1 MTDQIDNSLVNSEVD
16 LDTEQILIQRT
27 VKAREGGP
35 RKYREKLAGQKKL
48 FVRDRLNL
56 LLDSDSFVEER
67 LLANWDQPGLAA
79 DGVVT
84 GIGKIDGREVA
95 IMANDSTVKAG
106 SWGAKTVTK
115 IIHIQERAMEAKIP
129 LFYLVDSAGARIT
142 DQIRMFPGEHHAG
155 RIFYNEVKMSG
166 VVPQICLLF
175 GPSTAGGAY
184 IPAFCDIVIM
194 IERNASMYLGS
205 PRMAEIVIGE
215 KVSLEEMGGARMHC
229 TVSGCGDV
237 LC

>member
-1 MTDQIDNSLVNSEVD
+1 MTDKTENSFVNSEEG
-16 LDTEQILIQRT
+16 LDNEQILIQRT
-27 VKAREGGP
+27 AKAREGGP

-56 LLDSDSFVEER
+56 LLDPDSFVEER

-115 IIHIQERAMEAKIP
+115 IIHIQGKG
-129 LFYLVDSAGARIT
+129 Y
-142 DQIRMFPGEHHAG
+142 
-155 RIFYNEVKMSG
+155 
-166 VVPQICLLF
+166 
-175 GPSTAGGAY
+175 GG
-184 IPAFCDIVIM
+184 
-194 IERNASMYLGS
+194 
-205 PRMAEIVIGE
+205 
-215 KVSLEEMGGARMHC
+215 
-229 TVSGCGDV
+229 
-237 LC
+237 